1 MSGYPKRLPVFIS
14 WSSLCSCSFTWC
26 QYFSV
31 PNTLWG
37 DESQAQFTIKILLCE
52 VNLLVRSLR
61 PACAV
66 TYHDQAQAGLRDSCV
81 KDGTDAHRVNLVA
94 AWHVNVIQVRVSV
107 DRSVPGRPSIRAG
120 LTGRSPHAAC
130 AKRWSYPVTDAPHLG
145 KRPPA
150 MGSPSV
156 FRAR

>member
-1 MSGYPKRLPVFIS
+1 MPVSIS

-26 QYFSV
+26 QYFTV